1 MGSDD
6 EKNENETLRWPTNL
20 DHRAIV
26 MRLIQFREAARAAGL
41 PDIAARFDRIEA
53 MPAAQIG
60 ANVIAT
66 MSLLQER
73 TDQMHIAKQL
83 EMIAMNLKNLK

>member
-1 MGSDD
+1 MSSADD
-6 EKNENETLRWPTNL
+6 RHGNETLRWPTNL

-26 MRLIQFREAARAAGL
+26 LRLVEFREAARAAGL
-41 PDIAARFDRIEA
+41 ADIAERFDRVED

-60 ANVIAT
+60 AMVIAT
-66 MSLLQER
+66 MTLLQER
-73 TDQMHIAKQL
+73 TDQMHIARQL

>member
-1 MGSDD
+1 MDSED
-6 EKNENETLRWPTNL
+6 ENHGNETLRWPTNL

-41 PDIAARFDRIEA
+41 PDIAARFDNVEG
-53 MPAAQIG
+53 MPAAKIG
-60 ANVIAT
+60 AKVIST
-66 MSLLQER
+66 MTLLQER